1 MHGKSGFSNLKEFQ
15 GSKYMD
21 NTKQLLIKVMTW
33 VVVIFYNDPMGC
45 DFIDYPMR
53 CDING
58 HSMNC
63 DIMGM
68 HIQCFEW
75 KKNFYFI
82 FIFFVHLQ
90 IHWMRDT
97 PPETHLIIF
106 SLSQTILTYLCIH
119 KLCLNMALFGHISDW
134 LKQQCLIALITATK
148 SWQSVQ

>member
-45 DFIDYPMR
+45 DFNDYPMR

-68 HIQCFEW
+68 HIQCFE
-75 KKNFYFI
+75 
-82 FIFFVHLQ
+82 
-90 IHWMRDT
+90 
-97 PPETHLIIF
+97 
-106 SLSQTILTYLCIH
+106 
-119 KLCLNMALFGHISDW
+119 
-134 LKQQCLIALITATK
+134 
-148 SWQSVQ
+148 